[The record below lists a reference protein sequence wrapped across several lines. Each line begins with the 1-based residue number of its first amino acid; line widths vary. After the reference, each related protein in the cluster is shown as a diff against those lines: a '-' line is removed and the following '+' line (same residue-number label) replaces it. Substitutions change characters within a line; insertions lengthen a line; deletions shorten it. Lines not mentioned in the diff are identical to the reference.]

1 MKLVHEIDE
10 SSWKTMHRLVLER
23 SDGERVEGL
32 FSLFEDVA
40 VLSDDQIAG
49 AKQIS
54 GSEPQSG
61 YMATTDYFQG
71 TLPRIIRF
79 ESFAEFPV
87 ELRDVSILGN
97 TFLRASDREAGDFEI
112 SELPD
117 AENEPHGNDDTFAL
131 AP

>member
-23 SDGERVEGL
+23 SNGERVEGF
-32 FSLFEDVA
+32 FSLYEDVA
-40 VLSDDQIAG
+40 VLADDQIAG
-49 AKQIS
+49 QKPIS

-79 ESFAEFPV
+79 ESFDEFPV
-87 ELRDVSILGN
+87 ELRDVSVLGN
-97 TFLRASDREAGDFEI
+97 TFLSQTPVPDEDFEI
-112 SELPD
+112 SGKPGVED
-117 AENEPHGNDDTFAL
+117 EPHGNDDSFAL